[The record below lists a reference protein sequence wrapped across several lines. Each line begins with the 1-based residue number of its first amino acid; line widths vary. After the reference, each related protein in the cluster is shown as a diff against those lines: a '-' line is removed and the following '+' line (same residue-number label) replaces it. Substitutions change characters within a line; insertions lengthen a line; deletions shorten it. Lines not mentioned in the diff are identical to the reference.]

1 MYLGQLV
8 INEGPVPRDGDVL
21 EFEALAP
28 TPGRSLVAVVASP
41 ARSPVPGSPARSPG
55 TTEIGDIEA
64 AICIP
69 LQTPVIKAA
78 PILRRSRTPA
88 TVVTLKRSTRLAAKP
103 RAANAT
109 LQAQSVLMRKL
120 GIPVQTPP
128 ADLDAL
134 GRYIAAFNEPP
145 TPTKEEALQALFSP
159 EFDAVAMNLNM
170 VDLEEGEL

>member
-1 MYLGQLV
+1 
-8 INEGPVPRDGDVL
+8 
-21 EFEALAP
+21 
-28 TPGRSLVAVVASP
+28 
-41 ARSPVPGSPARSPG
+41 
-55 TTEIGDIEA
+55 
-64 AICIP
+64 
-69 LQTPVIKAA
+69 
-78 PILRRSRTPA
+78 
-88 TVVTLKRSTRLAAKP
+88 
-103 RAANAT
+103 
-109 LQAQSVLMRKL
+109 MRKL